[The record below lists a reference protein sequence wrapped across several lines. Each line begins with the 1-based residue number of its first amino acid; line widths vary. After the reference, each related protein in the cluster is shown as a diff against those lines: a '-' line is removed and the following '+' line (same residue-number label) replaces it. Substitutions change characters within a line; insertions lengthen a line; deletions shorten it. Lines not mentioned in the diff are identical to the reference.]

1 MRKSISS
8 PSRRRFPELSG
19 MTIGTWRVLYLTE
32 VDRRQQ
38 CMCRCV
44 RCGIK
49 KFIEAFKFRK
59 GYALR
64 CPGCRIQRQLEGG
77 WAGPERTAPGRH
89 LMTVRADSGRERG

>member
-8 PSRRRFPELSG
+8 LRYRRFPELAG

-32 VDRRQQ
+32 EEKMQH
-38 CMCRCV
+38 CMCQCV
-44 RCGIK
+44 HCGIK

-64 CPGCRIQRQLEGG
+64 CPQCRI
-77 WAGPERTAPGRH
+77 
-89 LMTVRADSGRERG
+89 SRELVAVYEETECSVS